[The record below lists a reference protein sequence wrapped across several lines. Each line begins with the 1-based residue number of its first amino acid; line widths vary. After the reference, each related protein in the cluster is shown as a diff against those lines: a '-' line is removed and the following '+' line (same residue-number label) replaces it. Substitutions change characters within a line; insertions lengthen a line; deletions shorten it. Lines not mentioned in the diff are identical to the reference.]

1 MTAPAPPVRWYS
13 SFYWRIG
20 ISFVVF
26 VVVVLVGQSL
36 MVGYARSNGAFA
48 PGNPNATA
56 AAVAAELGAALTRD
70 PALDIAEFVA
80 HTLSDTGPSTY
91 IVMSDGRS
99 ASRSAQP
106 LRADI
111 ERQARAMLAGDVPG
125 RDSLPIGR
133 LVPSSAHRFKSTAD
147 SWDW

>member
-1 MTAPAPPVRWYS
+1 MTTPAPPVRWYS

-56 AAVAAELGAALTRD
+56 AAVA
-70 PALDIAEFVA
+70 
-80 HTLSDTGPSTY
+80 
-91 IVMSDGRS
+91 
-99 ASRSAQP
+99 
-106 LRADI
+106 
-111 ERQARAMLAGDVPG
+111 
-125 RDSLPIGR
+125 
-133 LVPSSAHRFKSTAD
+133 
-147 SWDW
+147 